1 MNRIALAA
9 LLLAAAAPSCF
20 AADEGLDPAA
30 LLKPA
35 TNTWPTFN
43 GDYSGRR
50 YSTLS
55 QINQGNVKQ
64 LSLAW
69 VMQMKSVPIKSMPL
83 QVNGILYFTTPDNVW
98 AADARDGRIIWHYNH
113 ETPGGHIGHRGV
125 GMYKDTLYFE
135 TADCRLLALAAK
147 DGKVRWE
154 IELADPKLGYFA
166 TMAPLVIRNHVIV
179 GVSGDATDI
188 PGFLESVDPE
198 TGKVQ

>member
-64 LSLAW
+64 LSLA
-69 VMQMKSVPIKSMPL
+69 
-83 QVNGILYFTTPDNVW
+83 
-98 AADARDGRIIWHYNH
+98 
-113 ETPGGHIGHRGV
+113 
-125 GMYKDTLYFE
+125 
-135 TADCRLLALAAK
+135 
-147 DGKVRWE
+147 
-154 IELADPKLGYFA
+154 
-166 TMAPLVIRNHVIV
+166 
-179 GVSGDATDI
+179 
-188 PGFLESVDPE
+188 
-198 TGKVQ
+198 